1 VTLNYNPPT
10 HTHWRKAHK
19 LLDMKLLI
27 ALFHLMISSW
37 LPVQVW
43 GTQQQNHQVSSQDCD
58 YRYPIKSTN
67 SAGSR
72 ILTIM
77 ALSKETSNIE
87 HWLFYHYQ
95 LGFTKVFL
103 VSNDCD
109 DAIFNEF
116 MRSVQQAFVPRGF
129 VQVIKDFRCIH
140 PIVQGLTYIWVNKC
154 IQSSWRDKLP
164 KNTQVRTAFID
175 TDEYIMVNS
184 DQKLVD
190 IINND
195 HHFRRNDIFD
205 QNKPQWLFLWRS
217 FGTSGFESSPPN
229 GTFFTNFIMR
239 TPLSCDEHGP
249 IEELLPNK
257 TYDATSQRECNQF
270 YENKTDF
277 SAKPYLEKAT
287 CDADWFGQDY
297 SNTPHYC
304 FQSEDNEKMV
314 DKSQFVDIRK
324 IWINHYVTRSKQEWL
339 HKILRGRANVDNLEY
354 VNETSKLVDYFSEV
368 VDLEIIDLVNKLCQR
383 NYASMQDEVL
393 GRKLGECCS
402 HHLLGIKG
410 MSSFYPVETKAA
422 LKKYCALDRKVSTP
436 PKHKFACDYLL
447 GNLDV
452 GKFESL
458 KQRCDSLIVDHM
470 RASTTPSPLM
480 KLKVDR
486 VDLNHSTC
494 IGTCGFLHSG
504 AMRINHVK
512 QKLVANEINHVKQK
526 LAVIWKKKRI

>member
-1 VTLNYNPPT
+1 
-10 HTHWRKAHK
+10 
-19 LLDMKLLI
+19 MKILI

-43 GTQQQNHQVSSQDCD
+43 GTQQQNHQVSSQNSSTFEHQCD

-67 SAGSR
+67 STGSR

-77 ALSKETSNIE
+77 ALSKETSNIG

-116 MRSVQQAFVPRGF
+116 KRSVQQAFIPRGF
-129 VQVIKDFRCIH
+129 VEVIKDLRCIQ
-140 PIVQGLTYIWVNKC
+140 PIQQRAVYLWVNHC

-164 KNTQVRTAFID
+164 ENTQVRTAFID

-184 DQKLVD
+184 DEKLVD

-195 HHFRRNDIFD
+195 HHFGRNDIFD

-257 TYDATSQRECNQF
+257 TYDATSQRECNQYF
-270 YENKTDF
+270 EGKTDY
-277 SAKPYLEKAT
+277 SALPYLEKAM
-287 CDADWFGQDY
+287 CDANWFGQDI
-297 SNTPHYC
+297 SNSAHYC

-324 IWINHYVTRSKQEWL
+324 IWINHYVTRSKKEWL
-339 HKILRGRANVDNLEY
+339 QKILRGRANVDDIHH

-410 MSSFYPVETKAA
+410 LSSFYPVETKAA
-422 LKKYCALDRKVSTP
+422 LKKVCALDRKVSTP
-436 PKHKFACDYLL
+436 PKHKVACNYLL

-458 KQRCDSLIVDHM
+458 KQRCDRLMAHHM

-494 IGTCGFLHSG
+494 IGTCKSLQSRVFKIRHKTEK
-504 AMRINHVK
+504 VEEEEK
-512 QKLVANEINHVKQK
+512 EKE
-526 LAVIWKKKRI
+526 KKKKKKKANIEQNNTV